1 MLPVGIHLSYWQV
14 NWQDDLQPLIG
25 KAKSAGFDVAEFP
38 ILEPRKLNLK
48 NLRRTLDHEGMLAS
62 CGTGLDTKRD
72 ISSPDLS
79 IRQAG
84 VSHLRACIESAA
96 ILGSPVLGGVIYTAW
111 GDIPPKDR
119 KLRRAYAIENLQ
131 IAAMIA
137 EEYGVYL
144 CLEVLNRFE
153 GWLINTVEEGLELL
167 AEVNSPFVKLHLDT
181 FHLNIEE
188 DDIASSIRHAGENL
202 GHFHCVENNRKVPGR
217 GHIPWGQVR
226 DALREIGYSGYL
238 VTEAF
243 VNPSGEVGNAL
254 FIWRSLADDPDLEAR
269 SAAEFLKREVANV

>member
-14 NWQDDLQPLIG
+14 NWEDDLQPLIG

-38 ILEPRKLNLK
+38 LLEPCRLNLH
-48 NLRRTLDHEGMLAS
+48 NLRRTLDQEGMLAS
-62 CGTGLDTKRD
+62 CGTGLDAQRD
-72 ISSPDLS
+72 ISSPDIS

-84 VSHLRACIESAA
+84 LSHLRACIESAA
-96 ILGSPVLGGVIYTAW
+96 VLESPVLGGVIYSGW
-111 GDIPPKDR
+111 GDRPPKDR
-119 KLRRAYAIENLQ
+119 QLRRAYAIENLQ
-131 IAAMIA
+131 TAATIA
-137 EEYGVYL
+137 EEYGIYL

-153 GWLINTVEEGLELL
+153 GWLINTVEQGLELL
-167 AEVNSPFVKLHLDT
+167 AEIGSPFVKLHLDT

-188 DDIASSIRHAGENL
+188 DDIASAIRCAGENL

-226 DALREIGYSGYL
+226 AALEEICYSGYL

-243 VNPSGEVGNAL
+243 VNPSCEVGNAL
-254 FIWRSLADDPDLEAR
+254 FIWRSLADDPDKEAR
-269 SAAEFLKREVANV
+269 LAAEFLKREVANV